1 MKINNL
7 IIGTANFNSK
17 YGFKKHLYSKSELNE
32 IFNILEKNK
41 INSFDTAQSYG
52 SSEEILGNKKKINIF
67 TKLNLPNVKIN
78 KFDLEVNKLINKS
91 LKNLKRKKLEGILI
105 HNSDFFIKNKNYQSK
120 VLNIL
125 KKLRKRKII
134 KKIGFS
140 IYTPNELKEI
150 VKIFIPNFFQI
161 PINVLDQ
168 RFINGNIINKIS
180 KHKIEIHARSIFL
193 QGKILKRNK
202 FHSPLVNKKVND
214 FHSWCSENK
223 VTKIGACINFIRNY
237 KFINK
242 IIVGIDNKSQLKTI
256 IKEMRK
262 KKYFVP
268 NKFKMNKFNLIDP
281 RKKK

>member
-1 MKINNL
+1 MNGNKGKRIFKILQQLKKRN
-7 IIGTANFNSK
+7 IVKKIG
-17 YGFKKHLYSKSELNE
+17 YSIYCTSEL
-32 IFNILEKNK
+32 
-41 INSFDTAQSYG
+41 D
-52 SSEEILGNKKKINIF
+52 
-67 TKLNLPNVKIN
+67 
-78 KFDLEVNKLINKS
+78 KFYFKFKPDIVQ
-91 LKNLKRKKLEGILI
+91 GP
-105 HNSDFFIKNKNYQSK
+105 
-120 VLNIL
+120 LNIL
-125 KKLRKRKII
+125 DQRIIHSGWLKKL
-134 KKIGFS
+134 
-140 IYTPNELKEI
+140 
-150 VKIFIPNFFQI
+150 
-161 PINVLDQ
+161 
-168 RFINGNIINKIS
+168 NKS
-180 KHKIEIHARSIFL
+180 GIEFHARSIFL